1 MIGFCCLLVSAL
13 IGRLFYLQIIKGRSY
28 AERAAAQRSA
38 AYVYDS
44 GRGQILDRNYQSLHA
59 VKEKVGGS
67 LQAAL
72 VPYNIPP
79 ELLAALD
86 IEEEIRNHKGS

>member
-1 MIGFCCLLVSAL
+1 MRRTARQKRIVAMIGFCCLLVSAL

-59 VKEKVGGS
+59 VKEKS
-67 LQAAL
+67 AAACR
-72 VPYNIPP
+72 
-79 ELLAALD
+79 LLWCP
-86 IEEEIRNHKGS
+86 IIFRRRC